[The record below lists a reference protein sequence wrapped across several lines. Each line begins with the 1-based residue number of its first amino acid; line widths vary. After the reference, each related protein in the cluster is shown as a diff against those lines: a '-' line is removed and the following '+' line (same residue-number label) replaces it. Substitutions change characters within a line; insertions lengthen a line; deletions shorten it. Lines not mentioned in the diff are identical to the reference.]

1 MALTYS
7 IQHSG
12 VHLIPFTHVQALTT
26 GYLHSTKVVGKL
38 TERFRLPEQKLSKAR
53 VLKQWEKKGAQL
65 SLLPAE
71 GQVQSVLLWE
81 QRR

>member
-1 MALTYS
+1 
-7 IQHSG
+7 
-12 VHLIPFTHVQALTT
+12 VQALTT